1 MYVLVSGTY
10 HLVVSRNLCQKSWNA
25 DNSRD
30 STVIIPLYV
39 VPHMWAYSAT
49 ISTSLDRF
57 FLNCSQPA
65 VAFFLSASV
74 KGLTRYKIRNA
85 NITEPHL
92 GSRLSNPSVNLVFAL
107 REIDSE

>member
-10 HLVVSRNLCQKSWNA
+10 HRVVSRNLCQKSWKA
-25 DNSRD
+25 DKSRD

-74 KGLTRYKIRNA
+74 KGLTRQKIRNA
-85 NITEPHL
+85 NITEP
-92 GSRLSNPSVNLVFAL
+92 PWFAL
-107 REIDSE
+107 IEPLG